1 MSARWPRSA
10 VSLHSDGS
18 QAKPVIL
25 LRSWVELFPTRRFM
39 TRDHHSGQFLNKLSF
54 RGKIASLMI
63 FFFFNIPGLSV
74 KLFWGED
81 IFFFFFETVWIS
93 SQVGRL
99 VSFNRVYRIII
110 VYFPFEVKLEF
121 GQINWYYRAKIYSIS
136 GFVVYIGFGLVASLM
151 NNTKRNLRR
160 ISKNILSIYLY
171 LVQF

>member
-63 FFFFNIPGLSV
+63 FFFFLIYQDYPWSCFEV
-74 KLFWGED
+74 K